1 MEQKLPFKQ
10 SMSRLEEIIAALE
23 KNEIELEDAIALFE
37 EGLQLVNSC
46 DSQLKNFENRVQELL
61 NTYQE
66 GSDNVWVR

>member
-46 DSQLKNFENRVQELL
+46 DSQLKNFEYRVQELL

-66 GSDNVWVR
+66 GNENA

>member
-23 KNEIELEDAIALFE
+23 KNEIELEDAIALCE

-66 GSDNVWVR
+66 GSDNV

>member
-23 KNEIELEDAIALFE
+23 KNEIELEDAIALLE

-66 GSDNVWVR
+66 GSDNV

>member
-10 SMSRLEEIIAALE
+10 SKSRLEEIIAALE

-66 GSDNVWVR
+66 GSDNV

>member
-10 SMSRLEEIIAALE
+10 SMSRPEEIIAALE

-37 EGLQLVNSC
+37 EGLQLVISC

-66 GSDNVWVR
+66 GSDNV

>member
-10 SMSRLEEIIAALE
+10 SMSRQEEINAAQE

-46 DSQLKNFENRVQELL
+46 DSQLKNF
-61 NTYQE
+61 
-66 GSDNVWVR
+66 

>member
-37 EGLQLVNSC
+37 DGLQLVNSC

-66 GSDNVWVR
+66 GSDNV

>member
-10 SMSRLEEIIAALE
+10 SMSQLEDIIAALE

-66 GSDNVWVR
+66 GNENA

>member
-23 KNEIELEDAIALFE
+23 KNEIELEDAIALFG

-66 GSDNVWVR
+66 GSDNV